1 MAKKAPFQKQ
11 DFTSNYKSNEYSYPN
26 DLVDSIEY
34 GGNFVVFYINVQSQS
49 KLAQTASNIVANAVT
64 GLNSNNNNLTAG
76 NVISAE
82 TLVGA
87 AAGLT
92 AEKAIGI
99 ISGNNKAGSLT
110 AEGEGKSKA
119 LPILG
124 GILKGATVAGV
135 AAMSGG
141 FSLPVKR
148 LKTAIALHMPSQI
161 SATYGVNYT
170 ESDMP
175 MSYQIAGAISDAT
188 LSNATGTAGAI
199 GAALALKASNDAV
212 SKLSKLASNP
222 TTEMIFKSVDTRTFS
237 FNYRFAPKSEREAHN
252 VLNIIQEFKYHMHPE
267 FKDDTSFLYIYPS
280 EFDIVYYTGGA
291 ENDNIHRHTS
301 CVLVNM
307 VINYSPNGVFSTF
320 ANGMPTQM
328 DLTLSFK
335 ELAKLDKQKVTE
347 GGY

>member
-1 MAKKAPFQKQ
+1 
-11 DFTSNYKSNEYSYPN
+11 
-26 DLVDSIEY
+26 
-34 GGNFVVFYINVQSQS
+34 
-49 KLAQTASNIVANAVT
+49 
-64 GLNSNNNNLTAG
+64 
-76 NVISAE
+76 
-82 TLVGA
+82 
-87 AAGLT
+87 
-92 AEKAIGI
+92 
-99 ISGNNKAGSLT
+99 
-110 AEGEGKSKA
+110 
-119 LPILG
+119 
-124 GILKGATVAGV
+124 
-135 AAMSGG
+135 
-141 FSLPVKR
+141 
-148 LKTAIALHMPSQI
+148 
-161 SATYGVNYT
+161 
-170 ESDMP
+170 
-175 MSYQIAGAISDAT
+175 MSYQIAGAITDAK
-188 LSNATGTAGAI
+188 LSNAMGTAGAI